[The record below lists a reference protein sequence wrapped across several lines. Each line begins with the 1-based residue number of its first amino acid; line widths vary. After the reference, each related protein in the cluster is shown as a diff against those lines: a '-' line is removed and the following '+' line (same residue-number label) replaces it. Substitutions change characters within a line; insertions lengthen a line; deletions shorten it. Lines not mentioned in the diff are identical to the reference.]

1 MIASLH
7 GKVSG
12 LSARSCVLLT
22 PGGVGYEV
30 YVTEPLLRELKDKP
44 EMCEQ
49 IALYV
54 QTLVREDSI
63 DLYGFQTKEERET
76 FALLLTIHQFGPRTA
91 LAVLSIYDPPTL
103 ERIVAEEDVRS
114 LVRVPGIGEKTAK
127 RLVWDLRDKLRRTIG
142 TPPGARPAAKAGSVY
157 DDVLAALANLG
168 YREDEAAG
176 VLRSVFTQEP
186 DLDVEG
192 ALRAALRAIAGK
204 RAS

>member
-12 LSARSCVLLT
+12 TSGRSCTLLT

-30 YVTEPLLRELKDKP
+30 FVTEPLLRELREAP
-44 EMCEQ
+44 EKGENV
-49 IALYV
+49 ALHV

-63 DLYGFQTKEERET
+63 DLYGFRTREERET

-91 LAVLSIYDPPTL
+91 LAVLSIYDPGTL
-103 ERIVAEEDVRS
+103 ERIVAEEDVRA

-142 TPPGARPAAKAGSVY
+142 SHPGAKPAAHAGTIY
-157 DDVLAALANLG
+157 DDVLAALVNLG
-168 YREDEAAG
+168 YRDEEATQ
-176 VLRSVFTQEP
+176 VLRCVLKEEP

-192 ALRAALRAIAGK
+192 ALRAALKSMAGK